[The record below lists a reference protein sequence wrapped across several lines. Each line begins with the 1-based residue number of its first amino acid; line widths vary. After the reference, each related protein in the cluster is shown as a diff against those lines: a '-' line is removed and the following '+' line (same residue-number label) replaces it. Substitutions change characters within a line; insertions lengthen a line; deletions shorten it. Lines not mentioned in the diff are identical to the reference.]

1 MIDGIQNERN
11 ASSSFLFSAEP
22 TPINLDKDVKDN
34 YVLIDNGS
42 TLNVDLHMNKKT
54 DRICAMEP
62 GEISVSCV
70 VPPVALV
77 EEEVREVGQVQASVF
92 R

>member
-1 MIDGIQNERN
+1 MIDGIQDERN
-11 ASSSFLFSAEP
+11 ASNSFLFSVDP
-22 TPINLDKDVKDN
+22 TPINLDKNVKDD
-34 YVLIDNGS
+34 YVLIGNRS
-42 TLNVDLHMNKKT
+42 TINVDLDMDKKT
-54 DRICAMEP
+54 DRICVIEP

-70 VPPVALV
+70 VPPVTLV